1 MLTSLH
7 AHIQD
12 LINIQTILIPL
23 VVSALIYALL
33 TYAILPLI
41 RRHRHRYNQYIPM
54 PTTLSNVS
62 THTSSIR
69 RHLPSALSNLFLIP
83 TSWPFRRRHVVDG
96 SGGEHV
102 HDDDDD
108 ELFDEEEGE
117 GMVGFDIDDR
127 RREALEQRRSM
138 MGEEDRRLS
147 RELEEGFKDE
157 SDDEADDE
165 RRRSLSRSRGPIA
178 IYSS

>member
-1 MLTSLH
+1 MAGFVGFLK
-7 AHIQD
+7 
-12 LINIQTILIPL
+12 TILIPL
-23 VVSALIYALL
+23 LVSAIIYALL

-62 THTSSIR
+62 SRTSSIR
-69 RHLPSALSNLFLIP
+69 RHLPSALSNLFLLP
-83 TSWPFRRRHVVDG
+83 VNWPFRRRHVVDG
-96 SGGEHV
+96 SGGDHV
-102 HDDDDD
+102 HDED

-147 RELEEGFKDE
+147 RELEEGFKDD
-157 SDDEADDE
+157 SDEEGEDE
-165 RRRSLSRSRGPIA
+165 RRKSLSRSRGSVA
-178 IYSS
+178 IYAT